1 MNWGSSTY
9 KDATLYCWVKVQRGM
24 PHNYLQP
31 YISRICACVSVL
43 TWRCGFV
50 DDTTQSSIPP
60 EASSHERNADVI
72 VYYEFTPV
80 LTLIIIMTSRV
91 SDKVQ
96 EGSMQ

>member
-1 MNWGSSTY
+1 MC
-9 KDATLYCWVKVQRGM
+9 L
-24 PHNYLQP
+24 
-31 YISRICACVSVL
+31 CVSVL

-72 VYYEFTPV
+72 VYYKFHPV
-80 LTLIIIMTSRV
+80 LTLMTSHV
-91 SDKVQ
+91 SYKVQ